1 MSHNSYVILIPSLS
15 RGGAESMAFQYGQY
29 LTLKGHVVKFLLMED
44 RVDPKYQNVDYMV
57 LGCSSLFRTI
67 KLFGN
72 LKFDKDVIFISLI
85 PLYTF
90 SFLIGNYIRLRF
102 GFKIIYTV
110 HNNIEMDFSGGFL
123 LALVNKFYLWKLKS
137 SSNVYSVSEG
147 LNKQLINLN
156 VKSKTLINKV
166 SHFFSPVL
174 RRPAKKLKFLMV
186 GRLIE
191 QKDYSESFKFFHILK
206 NNNIDFSVD
215 IFGEG
220 PLKDKLVDEVNT
232 LSLSNAIKFRE
243 YRPDIES
250 VFLDE
255 NYNVFLLTSNYE
267 GFGLVILEAI
277 SKNLFPIARDCEFGP
292 KEIISRGVGYLLPF
306 EFGENDVLN
315 AIFAYKLW
323 ELKLPS
329 EQFELTS
336 SVFSYFSDKSEE
348 EWSQIELYL

>member
-15 RGGAESMAFQYGQY
+15 RGGAESMAFQYGKY
-29 LTLKGHVVKFLLMED
+29 LSLKGHSVKFLLMED

-57 LGCSSLFRTI
+57 LGCSSLFKTI
-67 KLFGN
+67 KLFGK
-72 LKFDKDVIFISLI
+72 LKFHKDVIFISLI

-102 GFKIIYTV
+102 YFKVIYTV

-123 LALVNKFYLWKLKS
+123 LALVNKFYIWKLKS

-147 LNKQLINLN
+147 LNRQLNNLN
-156 VKSKTLINKV
+156 INSRTLINKV
-166 SHFFSPVL
+166 SHSFSPVL
-174 RRPAKKLKFLMV
+174 RHPTKKLNFLMV
-186 GRLIE
+186 GRLTE
-191 QKDYSESFKFFHILK
+191 QKDYSESFNFFHMLK

-220 PLKDKLVDEVNT
+220 PLKESLVDEVNT
-232 LSLSNAIKFRE
+232 LSLSHAIKFRE
-243 YRPDIES
+243 YRADIES
-250 VFLDE
+250 VFIDDK
-255 NYNVFLLTSNYE
+255 YNVFLLTSNYE

-292 KEIISRGVGYLLPF
+292 KEIISKGVGYLLPL
-306 EFGENDVLN
+306 EFSENDVLN
-315 AIFAYKLW
+315 AISAYKLW
-323 ELKLPS
+323 EVKLPT
-329 EQFELTS
+329 EQFELTR
-336 SVFSYFSDKSEE
+336 SVFSYFSNKSED